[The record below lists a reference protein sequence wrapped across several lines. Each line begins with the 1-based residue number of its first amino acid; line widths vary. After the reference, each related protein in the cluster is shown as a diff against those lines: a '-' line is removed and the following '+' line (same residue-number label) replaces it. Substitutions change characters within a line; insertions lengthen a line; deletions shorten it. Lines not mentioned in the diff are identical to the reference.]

1 MNIDDL
7 LQQTRSTLRPHEA
20 FALTLEIAA
29 LQKTG
34 SFQFDH
40 LRNPSVLRD
49 RSCLGFLEAAA
60 SELLASH
67 RDDKFHS
74 IIRFSDLA
82 GGDIGSFAWIRND
95 ACDQLIKLLG
105 DESHVRFSYGP
116 SARPCLTFAY
126 QMSRAGKTTRI
137 TYCAVE
143 EHECYLMANM
153 AAVLELEDVIAV
165 ERRLPWDRSGR
176 SDATVELLMPPFGM
190 SLQHIGD
197 IPSRTL
203 ALLGLEEG
211 STARINA
218 ESVSIADVLQ
228 HTSGCV
234 IVAVS
239 DGELFRMV
247 GAEPVARRALIDS
260 GRLQA
265 VLAVPSGL
273 MFSNTWINT
282 SLLMLRPS
290 GQEKDVVRFVDL
302 GHSRLAQ
309 KGRRGRTEVLQG
321 TSWLEVV
328 SGDMPDDQTL
338 ARDVLHREI
347 FDNNTVLVADRY
359 LNIGA
364 RQALDAF
371 LAKVDVATLDEVVE
385 LVRPIT
391 ISQDDAGEY
400 TLLEAAPGDVNSRGF
415 VTEPKRSITVDRAKY
430 IKALNQQLRPG
441 DVLLSIKGTI
451 GAVALVPDGLP
462 AEGENV
468 IWTAGQSL
476 MILRP
481 KKKTRMSSIAL
492 FEYLT
497 NAVVQQ
503 YLKSIAGGTAI
514 QTLAMKDLKGF
525 EVPLPDRETTRSTE
539 EAFLARMQVHDKI
552 DALQAQLSDLRS
564 AHWPHDVL
572 G

>member
-34 SFQFDH
+34 SFQFDQ
-40 LRNPSVLRD
+40 LRNPSALRD

-60 SELLASH
+60 RELLASH

-153 AAVLELEDVIAV
+153 AAILELEDVIAV

-282 SLLMLRPS
+282 SLLMLTPS